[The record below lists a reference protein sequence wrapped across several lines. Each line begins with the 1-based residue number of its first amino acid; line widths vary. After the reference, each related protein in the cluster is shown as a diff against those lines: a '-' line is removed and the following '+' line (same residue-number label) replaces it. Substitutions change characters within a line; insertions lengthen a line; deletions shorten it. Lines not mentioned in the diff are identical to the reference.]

1 MSKNEFQESL
11 TIADT
16 AQAGKN
22 RLFPV
27 FLKIEEL
34 NVLLVGGGKVGLEK
48 LNAILQNAP
57 AASIWVVATEISA
70 EIKKLATQYTGVVL
84 EERAFLE
91 SDLHD
96 KEVVIVAVN
105 DKSVSNYVR
114 VLAKEKKLLVNV
126 ADTPDQCDFYLGS
139 IVQKG
144 DLKIAI
150 STNGKSP
157 TIAKR
162 MREQLNELIPDEIE
176 GVLDN
181 MHTIR
186 QDLKGNFSEKIK
198 QLDNL
203 TRVLA
208 TSNATLDEVEQ
219 QDDLKKV
226 LTAKQ
231 ITLEEINQPEAKK
244 WPAIVKWCLLAFLFM
259 LIGHAVLS
267 FVPFNKLLTGVQ
279 DIPQYID
286 VKLFGLMLL
295 TGFMAQ
301 MVDGSMGMGYGT
313 ISTVFLLAIGV
324 PPAIVSSR
332 VHSAR
337 VFSSGASG
345 YTHHRFGNINK
356 KLFRALVVPGVI
368 GAILGATLAYF
379 GQEYAQWVRIPLS
392 FYTIYLGYYII
403 RKAFKKKNPEN
414 RVKRAG
420 WLASVGGFTDAFAGG
435 GWGALVTGTLLSKRK
450 NPRYVIGSVCLAEF
464 FVVLASSV
472 TFFIFLK
479 HIPIID
485 VAGLIVGGLIAAPIA
500 ARLVGVLP
508 MKTMFLSVGILVILT
523 SSFTLWKA
531 YVRVLPEIQQLFH
544 L

>member
-1 MSKNEFQESL
+1 MSTKQVTGSPVIPETVLQ
-11 TIADT
+11 
-16 AQAGKN
+16 QGKN

-27 FLKIEEL
+27 FLKMEEL
-34 NVLLVGGGKVGLEK
+34 RVLLVGGGKVGLEK

-57 AASIWVVATEISA
+57 DTAVYVVATEINNA
-70 EIKKLATQYTGVVL
+70 IKQLAATHAALVM
-84 EERAFLE
+84 EERAFVETDLE
-91 SDLHD
+91 GKD
-96 KEVVIVAVN
+96 VVIVAVN
-105 DKSVSNYVR
+105 DKAVSNYIR

-126 ADTPDQCDFYLGS
+126 ADTPEQCDFYLGS

-157 TIAKR
+157 TMAKR

-176 GVLDN
+176 GVLEN

-186 QDLKGNFSEKIK
+186 QDLKGDFTEKVK
-198 QLDNL
+198 QLDDL

-208 TSNATLDEVEQ
+208 
-219 QDDLKKV
+219 
-226 LTAKQ
+226 AKQ
-231 ITLEEINQPEAKK
+231 IKLDEIKKPEQKK
-244 WPAIVKWCLLAFLFM
+244 WPRIVQWCLLAFFFM
-259 LIGHAVLS
+259 LLGS
-267 FVPFNKLLTGVQ
+267 FVPFHKILGSIQ
-279 DIPQYID
+279 EIPRYID
-286 VKLFGLMLL
+286 TRLFALMLL
-295 TGFMAQ
+295 TGFLAQ

-324 PPAIVSSR
+324 SPAIVSSR

-356 KLFRALVVPGVI
+356 KLFRTLVIPGIV
-368 GAILGATLAYF
+368 GAVAGATLAYF
-379 GQEYAQWVRIPLS
+379 GQEYAKWVRIPLS

-403 RKAFKKKNPEN
+403 KKAFRKKNTESKL
-414 RVKRAG
+414 KRAG
-420 WLASVGGFTDAFAGG
+420 WLAAVGGFTDAFAGG
-435 GWGALVTGTLLSKRK
+435 GWGALVTGTLLAKRN

-464 FVVLASSV
+464 FVVFASSV

-479 HIPIID
+479 HIPIAD
-485 VAGLIVGGLIAAPIA
+485 VAGLILGGLIAAPIA

-523 SSFTLWKA
+523 STFTLWKA
-531 YVRVLPEIQQLFH
+531 VSNVLPALH
-544 L
+544 H

>member
-1 MSKNEFQESL
+1 MSNNQVSDSIIIIEKEK
-11 TIADT
+11 
-16 AQAGKN
+16 AGKN

-57 AASIWVVATEISA
+57 GTSVCVVATEITD
-70 EIKKLATQYTGVVL
+70 EIKQLAKVYSGVVL
-84 EERAFLE
+84 DERPFQE
-91 SDLHD
+91 TDLD
-96 KEVVIVAVN
+96 NKDIVITAVN

-114 VLAKEKKLLVNV
+114 LLAKEKKLLINV

-157 TIAKR
+157 TMAKR

-176 GVLDN
+176 GVLEN

-186 QDLKGNFSEKIK
+186 QELKGDFTEKVR
-198 QLDNL
+198 QLDDL
-203 TRVLA
+203 TKVLA
-208 TSNATLDEVEQ
+208 
-219 QDDLKKV
+219 
-226 LTAKQ
+226 AKQ
-231 ITLEEINQPEAKK
+231 ITLEEANKPGAKK
-244 WPAIVKWCLLAFLFM
+244 WQQIVKWCLLAFLFM

-267 FVPFNKLLTGVQ
+267 FVPFNKLLSGVQ
-279 DIPQYID
+279 EIPKYID
-286 VKLFGLMLL
+286 LRLFGMMVF
-295 TGFMAQ
+295 TGFLAQ

-313 ISTVFLLAIGV
+313 ISTVFLLAVGV

-356 KLFRALVVPGVI
+356 KLFSTLVIPGII
-368 GAILGATLAYF
+368 GAITGATLAYY
-379 GQEYAQWVRIPLS
+379 GQEYAKWVRIPLS
-392 FYTIYLGYYII
+392 IYTIYLGYYII
-403 RKAFKKKNPEN
+403 KKAFRKKNIEEK
-414 RVKRAG
+414 VKRAG
-420 WLASVGGFTDAFAGG
+420 WLAAVGGFTDAFAGG

-464 FVVLASSV
+464 FVVLSSAL

-479 HIPIID
+479 HIPIFD
-485 VAGLIVGGLIAAPIA
+485 VAGLIIGGLLAAPIA
-500 ARLVGVLP
+500 ARLVGLLP

-523 SSFTLWKA
+523 STFTLWKA
-531 YVRVLPEIQQLFH
+531 YVKILPDILH
-544 L
+544 LLHL

>member
-1 MSKNEFQESL
+1 MNETVSPIIP
-11 TIADT
+11 IAPP
-16 AQAGKN
+16 AASEGRN

-27 FLKIEEL
+27 FLKLEEL
-34 NVLLVGGGKVGLEK
+34 RVLLVGGGYVGLEK
-48 LNAILQNAP
+48 LNALLQNAP
-57 AASIWVVATEISA
+57 STHIHVVASTIGTD
-70 EIKKLATQYTGVVL
+70 IKSLAGQYSNIVL
-84 EERAFLE
+84 EERPFRDT
-91 SDLHD
+91 DLD
-96 KEVVIVAVN
+96 EKELVVVAVN
-105 DKSVSNYVR
+105 DKAVSSYVR
-114 VLAKEKKLLVNV
+114 LLAKERKLLVNV
-126 ADTPDQCDFYLGS
+126 ADTPEQCDFYLGS

-162 MREQLNELIPDEIE
+162 MREQLNELIPDEINN
-176 GVLDN
+176 VLDN

-186 QDLKGNFSEKIK
+186 QELKGDFTNKVK
-198 QLDNL
+198 QLDDL
-203 TRVLA
+203 TKVLA
-208 TSNATLDEVEQ
+208 
-219 QDDLKKV
+219 
-226 LTAKQ
+226 AKQ
-231 ITLEEINQPEAKK
+231 ITLEEANQPESKK
-244 WPAIVKWCLLAFLFM
+244 WPKIVGFCLLAFFFM
-259 LIGHAVLS
+259 LLGS
-267 FVPFNKLLTGVQ
+267 FIPFS
-279 DIPQYID
+279 
-286 VKLFGLMLL
+286 KLFSSLLELPKIIDTKLFLMMVL

-313 ISTVFLLAIGV
+313 ISTVFLLAVGV

-356 KLFRALVVPGVI
+356 KLFRALVIPGVI
-368 GAILGATLAYF
+368 GAIIGAALAFY

-403 RKAFKKKNPEN
+403 KKAFKKKNTETK
-414 RVKRAG
+414 VKGAG
-420 WLASVGGFTDAFAGG
+420 WLASVGGFMDAFAGG

-464 FVVLASSV
+464 FVVFASSV

-479 HIPIID
+479 HIPLLD

-508 MKTMFLSVGILVILT
+508 MKTMFVAVGLLVICT

-531 YVRVLPEIQQLFH
+531 IVKILPVIHQLA